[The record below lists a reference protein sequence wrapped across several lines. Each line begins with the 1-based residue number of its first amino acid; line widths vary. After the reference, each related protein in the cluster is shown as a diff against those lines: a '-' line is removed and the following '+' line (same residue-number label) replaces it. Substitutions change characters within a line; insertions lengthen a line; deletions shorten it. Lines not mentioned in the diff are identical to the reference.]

1 MVQKAIDERLAEI
14 KSREE
19 RLEQERRINA
29 EDKALKRRN
38 AEIFRKQREQRLAKE
53 KAENDRQQRILE
65 AEQEQAKKQYFDN
78 VYRNRNWFEA

>member
-53 KAENDRQQRILE
+53 NAENDRQQKILE